1 MICSSVVG
9 ASLKFYLRVFFL
21 CYVGWLLEG
30 CVCVCV
36 SVCLSVCLSV
46 FVCGARTMRVRRVC
60 VHACL
65 SVFVCA
71 RMFMC
76 WRAFVLER
84 GARSVR
90 VEVKRV
96 FFAMACIFA
105 VTHI

>member
-1 MICSSVVG
+1 MLVVRG
-9 ASLKFYLRVFFL
+9 V
-21 CYVGWLLEG
+21 CV

-36 SVCLSVCLSV
+36 SVCLSVSV
-46 FVCGARTMRVRRVC
+46 FVCGARTMRVRRACLQCMHVCLCLC

-65 SVFVCA
+65 CVGVLLCWSV
-71 RMFMC
+71 
-76 WRAFVLER
+76 

-96 FFAMACIFA
+96 FFAMAYIFA